1 MPSTYFARLPNWI
14 RHSPKEGLTNIGK
27 HAPGARAQVLVA
39 VSGDDLVVEVVNT
52 ASAAGPAA
60 LPSSGLGLVG
70 MRERVTLAGGTV
82 VAGPTDDDGYRVRAV
97 FPLRRNGDTR

>member
-1 MPSTYFARLPNWI
+1 
-14 RHSPKEGLTNIGK
+14 LTNIGK

>member
-1 MPSTYFARLPNWI
+1 
-14 RHSPKEGLTNIGK
+14 LTNIGK
-27 HAPGARAQVLVA
+27 HAPVARAQVLVA

-70 MRERVTLAGGTV
+70 MRVTLAGGTV